1 MTSRVSHS
9 LLVAALAFLVLPSS
23 GTAQAPRRPA
33 QGDTPYRAAVRAL
46 NEGRYDDVDALK
58 DTPDP
63 SIAAVKGKA
72 AIARGRYA
80 QAEALLRPVASR
92 MPVSEAALELGL
104 MQQMLGRSEATAL
117 LQKVAPLADASD
129 DPVEV
134 ARGARA
140 LRALGRFHE
149 ANAAYIDA
157 TRSAPNDAAIQSA
170 FGDLFLEKY
179 DKAEALK
186 SYQMVLQADPTWT
199 PALVGAA
206 RALADDNPPQAATF
220 AARA

>member
-92 MPVSEAALELGL
+92 MPLSEAAL
-104 MQQMLGRSEATAL
+104 
-117 LQKVAPLADASD
+117 D
-129 DPVEV
+129 
-134 ARGARA
+134 RG
-140 LRALGRFHE
+140 G
-149 ANAAYIDA
+149 
-157 TRSAPNDAAIQSA
+157 
-170 FGDLFLEKY
+170 
-179 DKAEALK
+179 
-186 SYQMVLQADPTWT
+186 
-199 PALVGAA
+199 
-206 RALADDNPPQAATF
+206 
-220 AARA
+220 